1 VAYHLEVHWT
11 ESAPPARREDLSV
24 PPGAHVVSCGPP
36 ASTCP
41 GLHEIPRRTVYYAL
55 TGQPELTTSDFA
67 VGSAQATF
75 SQNGPVVH
83 VRLTERGRARF
94 RTLTRHIARV
104 GRRERRH
111 NQLALVVG
119 DRIVAVP
126 TIDYEQSPSGIDS
139 RVVEIAGLSSATEAE
154 KIAEGLRG
162 G

>member
-1 VAYHLEVHWT
+1 MLLPAVISILAGLILVGCADDGERASLVAYHLEEHWT
-11 ESAPPARREDLSV
+11 ESAPP
-24 PPGAHVVSCGPP
+24 
-36 ASTCP
+36 
-41 GLHEIPRRTVYYAL
+41 
-55 TGQPELTTSDFA
+55 
-67 VGSAQATF
+67 
-75 SQNGPVVH
+75 
-83 VRLTERGRARF
+83 ARF

-111 NQLALVVG
+111 HQLALVVG
-119 DRIVAVP
+119 DLIVAVP